1 MIEYGGSILFGLFLV
16 AILAADVGVL
26 VSLGRQGDER
36 RRLIV
41 YKASFNSFGIV
52 VIYVMVSALENV
64 VNVLVRDLPGEN
76 LNPFILLTV
85 MAVIYAGELYYCKKR
100 YGD

>member
-16 AILAADVGVL
+16 AILAVDVGVL
-26 VSLGRQGDER
+26 VSLGWQGDER

-41 YKASFNSFGIV
+41 QKAGFNTFAV
-52 VIYVMVSALENV
+52 VVLYVLFCVVENMVNG
-64 VNVLVRDLPGEN
+64 LVRGLPGESM
-76 LNPFILLTV
+76 NPIILLTV
-85 MAVIYAGELYYCKKR
+85 MAIIYAGQLIYFKKR